1 VYVAPPFAAAVRT
14 APFGSPQCLHA
25 LYQVLAS
32 LSDFSVHT
40 VGDNSQL
47 HTSILSYYRALLLKE
62 RVRDTMVSVSVS
74 VSVEAVRCTV
84 PASDA
89 LPWLMEST
97 PLSYLSLC
105 VLR

>member
-1 VYVAPPFAAAVRT
+1 MRT

-40 VGDNSQL
+40 VGDNSQM

-62 RVRDTMVSVSVS
+62 RVRDPMASVSVS
-74 VSVEAVRCTV
+74 LSVAAGSCRPQTR
-84 PASDA
+84 SHG
-89 LPWLMEST
+89 
-97 PLSYLSLC
+97 
-105 VLR
+105 

>member
-1 VYVAPPFAAAVRT
+1 MRT

-40 VGDNSQL
+40 VGDNSQM

-74 VSVEAVRCTV
+74 VSVEAGPSTV

>member
-40 VGDNSQL
+40 VGDNCQL

-62 RVRDTMVSVSVS
+62 KVRDPRASVSVS
-74 VSVEAVRCTV
+74 VAAVPCTV

-97 PLSYLSLC
+97 PLSVC
-105 VLR
+105 LR